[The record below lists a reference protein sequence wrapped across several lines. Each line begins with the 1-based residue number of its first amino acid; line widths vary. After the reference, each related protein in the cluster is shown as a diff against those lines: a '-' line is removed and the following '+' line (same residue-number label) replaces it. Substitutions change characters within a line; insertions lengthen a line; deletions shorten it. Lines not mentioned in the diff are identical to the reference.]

1 MTTTTFS
8 HAGSVLI
15 FTPLLGLLPTAAYP
29 GPNAAVSARERGWTC
44 QRCPVEQGVSGE
56 MEVGVVR
63 VPTDS
68 FKFGDYTGLNE
79 DKVYLTGDAEAHY
92 RGKDARYGDV
102 EGSNLGLE
110 SRTVDIEGGR
120 QGDYELGLWYDELP
134 HLVEDSAATPFLN
147 TGSSQDFLA
156 LPDNWV
162 PANTTRNMTTLPTS
176 LQEVDIHTKRKTLQ
190 GGFSYLPSQHVELV
204 GKVNRIKKEGTDAI
218 GGAIGSSF
226 GSSRASIL
234 RGPIDYETY
243 QVDFSASYTRKRFQS
258 QLGYYGSFFDDQ
270 QNSLTWMNPFVD
282 TASANSLGRLAPP
295 PDNRFNQLYA
305 SLGYDI
311 TSHTRASA
319 YLAIGRMTQDENF
332 MPYTTNANL
341 PVLALPTNSLDGE
354 VDTRLVDIKLSSRP
368 LPRLRLSAQYK
379 YDERDNKTDQNTYD
393 YVIADTALSTNAR
406 TNLPYGY
413 QQNLWKL
420 EAGYQLPG
428 RTEISAG
435 FDYDRFERPLQEVDE
450 TRDKTFWSRFKF
462 RPLDRL
468 DAWVK
473 YAYADRSASNYQVIP
488 AIVPPQNPQMR
499 LFYMAER
506 ERNEISASIS
516 LLALDDLN
524 IDLTGFYAKDD
535 YNDTS
540 IGLIDADD
548 LSYTVDLSYTPLD
561 NVSAY
566 LFYTFE
572 RIESK
577 QRNSAS
583 FAAQVW
589 DEKSRDSFDTLG
601 VGVKVEAIR
610 RKLDLGAD
618 YLYSRGRG
626 EIDVQGVGGVT
637 DSFPNLKTRL
647 HGFSLYADYKLRPN
661 MSVKA
666 GYRYEKYDSSN
677 WSLDDVSTNTI
688 PSVLSL
694 GSPSPY
700 YTQNVYSLSL
710 QYQFE

>member
-15 FTPLLGLLPTAAYP
+15 FTSLLGLLPSAAYP
-29 GPNAAVSARERGWTC
+29 ESNATASARERGWTC

-56 MEVGVVR
+56 IEVGAVR

-68 FKFGDYTGLNE
+68 FKFGDYTGLDE
-79 DKVYLTGDAEAHY
+79 DKVYVTGNAETHY
-92 RGKDARYGDV
+92 RGKDARYADLK
-102 EGSNLGLE
+102 GSNLGLE
-110 SRTVDIEGGR
+110 SRTVDVEGGR
-120 QGDYELGLWYDELP
+120 QGEYGLGLRYDELP

-176 LQEVDIHTKRKTLQ
+176 QQEVDIHTKRKTLQ
-190 GGFSYLPSQHVELV
+190 GGFSYLPSQHVELI

-243 QVDFSASYTRKRFQS
+243 QVDFSASYNRKRLQS
-258 QLGYYGSFFDDQ
+258 QVGYYGSFFDDQ
-270 QNSLTWMNPFVD
+270 QNALTWMNPF
-282 TASANSLGRLAPP
+282 TGAAAANSQGRLALA

-311 TSHTRASA
+311 LPHTRASA

-332 MPYTTNANL
+332 LPYTTNANL
-341 PVLALPTNSLDGE
+341 PVSALPTNSLDGE
-354 VDTRLVDIKLSSRP
+354 VETRLVDVKLSSRP

-379 YDERDNKTDQNTYD
+379 YNERDNKTDQNSYD
-393 YVIADTALSTNAR
+393 YVVADTALSTNAR

-413 QQNLWKL
+413 QQNLWRL
-420 EAGYQLPG
+420 EAGYQLPW
-428 RTEISAG
+428 RSEISAG

-473 YAYADRSASNYQVIP
+473 YAYSDRSASNYQVIP

-506 ERNEISASIS
+506 DRNEISGSIS
-516 LLALDDLN
+516 MLALDDLN

-535 YNDTS
+535 YNDTA

-561 NVSAY
+561 NITAY
-566 LFYTFE
+566 LFYTYE
-572 RIESK
+572 RIESR
-577 QRNSAS
+577 QRNSA
-583 FAAQVW
+583 FPAAPVW
-589 DEKSRDSFDTLG
+589 NEKSRDVFDTVGL
-601 VGVKVEAIR
+601 GVKVEAIR
-610 RKLDLGAD
+610 RKLDVGAD

-626 EIDVQGVGGVT
+626 KIDVQGIDGDT

-677 WSLDDVSTNTI
+677 WSLDNVSSNTI

-710 QYQFE
+710 RYQFE

>member
-1 MTTTTFS
+1 MTTTMFN

-15 FTPLLGLLPTAAYP
+15 STSLLGLLPAAVYP
-29 GPNAAVSARERGWTC
+29 GSNEAVSARERGWTC
-44 QRCPVEQGVSGE
+44 QRCPVAQGASGE
-56 MEVGVVR
+56 IEVGAVH

-68 FKFGDYTGLNE
+68 FKFGDYSGLDE
-79 DKVYLTGDAEAHY
+79 DKVYVNGNAEARY
-92 RGKDARYGDV
+92 RGEDARYGNL
-102 EGSNLGLE
+102 EGSDLGLE
-110 SRTVDIEGGR
+110 SRTVGVEGGR
-120 QGDYELGLWYDELP
+120 QGEFGLALLYDELP
-134 HLVEDSAATPFLN
+134 HLLEDSAATPFLN

-162 PANTTRNMTTLPTS
+162 PANSTRNMTALPTS
-176 LQEVDIHTKRKTLQ
+176 LQDVDIHTKRKTLQ

-204 GKVNRIKKEGTDAI
+204 GKASRITKQGTDAI

-234 RGPIDYETY
+234 RGPVDYETY
-243 QVDFSASYTRKRFQS
+243 QVDFSASYTRRRFQS
-258 QLGYYGSFFDDQ
+258 QVGYYGSFFDDQ
-270 QNSLTWMNPFVD
+270 QNALTWMNPFVD
-282 TASANSLGRLAPP
+282 ASATDSQGRLALP
-295 PDNRFNQLYA
+295 PDNRFNQVYA

-311 TSHTRASA
+311 LSHTRASA

-332 MPYTTNANL
+332 LPYSTNAGL
-341 PVLALPTNSLDGE
+341 AVSALPTNSLDGE
-354 VDTRLVDIKLSSRP
+354 VDTRLVDVKLSSRP
-368 LPRLRLSAQYK
+368 LARLRLSAQYK
-379 YDERDNKTDQNTYD
+379 YNERDNKTDQNSYTY
-393 YVIADTALSTNAR
+393 VVADTALSTNAR

-413 QQNLWKL
+413 QQNLWRL
-420 EAGYQLPG
+420 EAGYRLPW
-428 RTEISAG
+428 RTEVSAG

-450 TRDKTFWSRFKF
+450 TRDKTAWSKFQF
-462 RPLDRL
+462 RPLDRI

-473 YAYADRSASNYQVIP
+473 YAHSDRSASNYQTIP
-488 AIVPPQNPQMR
+488 AIEPPQNPQMR

-506 ERNEISASIS
+506 DRDEISGSIS

-524 IDLTGFYAKDD
+524 IDITGFYAEDD
-535 YNDTS
+535 YTDTS
-540 IGLIDADD
+540 IGLIDVDD
-548 LSYTVDLSYTPLD
+548 MSYTVDLSYTPRD
-561 NVSAY
+561 NITAY
-566 LFYTFE
+566 LFYTYE
-572 RIESK
+572 KIESR
-577 QRNSAS
+577 QRNSAFFS
-583 FAAQVW
+583 APVW
-589 DEKSRDSFDTLG
+589 NQKSRDSFDTVG

-626 EIDVQGVGGVT
+626 KIDVQGTDGDS
-637 DSFPNLKTRL
+637 DSFPDVKTRL
-647 HGFSLYADYKLRPN
+647 HGLDVYADYSLRPN

-700 YTQNVYSLSL
+700 YTQNLYSLSL
-710 QYQFE
+710 RYQFE

>member
-15 FTPLLGLLPTAAYP
+15 FTSLLGLLPTVAHP
-29 GPNAAVSARERGWTC
+29 GSNATASARERGWTC
-44 QRCPVEQGVSGE
+44 QRCPVEQGASGAI
-56 MEVGVVR
+56 EVGAVR

-68 FKFGDYTGLNE
+68 FEFGDYTGLDE
-79 DKVYLTGDAEAHY
+79 DKVYVTGNAEAHY
-92 RGKDARYGDV
+92 QGKDARYGNL

-110 SRTVDIEGGR
+110 SRTVAVEGGR
-120 QGDYELGLWYDELP
+120 QGEFGLGLLYDELP

-147 TGSSQDFLA
+147 TGSSQDSLA

-162 PANTTRNMTTLPTS
+162 PANSTRNMTTLPTS

-190 GGFSYLPSQHVELV
+190 GGFSYLPSQHVEFV

-234 RGPIDYETY
+234 HGPIDYETY
-243 QVDFSASYTRKRFQS
+243 QVDFSASYTRRRFQS
-258 QLGYYGSFFDDQ
+258 QLGYHGSFFDDQ
-270 QNSLTWMNPFVD
+270 QNSLTWINPFVD
-282 TASANSLGRLAPP
+282 ATSANSLGRLALP
-295 PDNRFNQLYA
+295 PDNRFNQVYA

-311 TSHTRASA
+311 MSHTRASA

-332 MPYTTNANL
+332 LPYTTNANL
-341 PVLALPTNSLDGE
+341 PASVLPTNSLDGE
-354 VDTRLVDIKLSSRP
+354 VDTRLVDVKLSSRP
-368 LPRLRLSAQYK
+368 LPKLRLSAQYK
-379 YDERDNKTDQNTYD
+379 YNERDNKTDQNSYD
-393 YVIADTALSTNAR
+393 YVVADTALSTNAR

-428 RTEISAG
+428 RTELSAG

-462 RPLDRL
+462 RPLVRL

-473 YAYADRSASNYQVIP
+473 YAYADRSASDYQVIS
-488 AIVPPQNPQMR
+488 AIEPPQNPQMR
-499 LFYMAER
+499 IFYMAER
-506 ERNEISASIS
+506 DRNEISGSIS
-516 LLALDDLN
+516 MVALDDLN

-548 LSYTVDLSYTPLD
+548 LSYTVDLSYTPRD
-561 NVSAY
+561 TITAY
-566 LFYTFE
+566 LFYTYE
-572 RIESK
+572 RIESR
-577 QRNSAS
+577 QRNSA
-583 FAAQVW
+583 FLAAPVW
-589 DEKSRDSFDTLG
+589 NEKSRDTFDTAG

-610 RKLDLGAD
+610 RKLDVGAD

-626 EIDVQGVGGVT
+626 KIDVQGIGGDN

-710 QYQFE
+710 LYQFE

>member
-1 MTTTTFS
+1 MTTTPFS
-8 HAGSVLI
+8 HTGSVLI
-15 FTPLLGLLPTAAYP
+15 FTFLLGLLSTTAYP
-29 GPNAAVSARERGWTC
+29 GSNLTISARERGWTC
-44 QRCPVEQGVSGE
+44 QRCPIEQGASGE
-56 MEVGVVR
+56 IEVGALR

-68 FKFGDYTGLNE
+68 FKFGNYTGLDE
-79 DKVYLTGDAEAHY
+79 DKTYVIGNAEAHY
-92 RGKDARYGDV
+92 RGQNARYGKL

-110 SRTVDIEGGR
+110 SRTVDVEGGH
-120 QGDYELGLWYDELP
+120 QGKFGLGLRYDELP

-147 TGSSQDFLA
+147 TGSSQDALA

-162 PANTTRNMTTLPTS
+162 PANSTRNMTTLPTS
-176 LQEVDIHTKRKTLQ
+176 LHDVDIHTKRKTLQ

-243 QVDFSASYTRKRFQS
+243 QVDFSASYTRRRFQT
-258 QLGYYGSFFDDQ
+258 QVGYYGSFFDDQ
-270 QNSLTWMNPFVD
+270 QNALSWMNPFVD
-282 TASANSLGRLAPP
+282 ASAANSQGRLALS

-311 TSHTRASA
+311 LSHTRASA
-319 YLAIGRMTQDENF
+319 YLAVGRMTQDENF
-332 MPYTTNANL
+332 LPYSTNTNL
-341 PVLALPTNSLDGE
+341 AVSALPTNSLDGE
-354 VDTRLVDIKLSSRP
+354 VDTRLVDVKLSSRP
-368 LPRLRLSAQYK
+368 LAKLRLSAQYK
-379 YDERDNKTDQNTYD
+379 YNERDNNTDQNSYS
-393 YVIADTALSTNAR
+393 YVVADTALSTSLR

-420 EAGYQLPG
+420 EAGYQLPW
-428 RTEISAG
+428 RTELSAG

-450 TRDKTFWSRFKF
+450 TRDKTLWGRLQF

-473 YAYADRSASNYQVIP
+473 YAHSDRSASDYQVIP
-488 AIVPPQNPQMR
+488 AIEPPQNPQMR

-506 ERNEISASIS
+506 DRDELSASIS
-516 LLALDDLN
+516 MLALDDLN
-524 IDLTGFYAKDD
+524 IDLTGYYAKDD

-540 IGLIDADD
+540 IGLIDVDD

-561 NVSAY
+561 NITAY
-566 LFYTFE
+566 LFYTYE
-572 RIESK
+572 RIESR
-577 QRNSAS
+577 QRNSA
-583 FAAQVW
+583 FFTAPVW
-589 DEKSRDSFDTLG
+589 NEKSRDLFDTVG
-601 VGVKVEAIR
+601 AGVKLEAIR
-610 RKLDLGAD
+610 HKLDVGAD

-626 EIDVQGVGGVT
+626 KIDVQGTGGDT
-637 DSFPNLKTRL
+637 DSFPDLKTRL
-647 HGFSLYADYKLRPN
+647 HGFSLYADYRLRPN

-677 WSLDDVSTNTI
+677 WSLDDVGTNTI

-700 YTQNVYSLSL
+700 YTQNLYSLSL
-710 QYQFE
+710 RYQFE